1 MATRI
6 TTLGLGKTGIS
17 VGLAL
22 PGEKK
27 GIIRVG
33 FDEDKELVKYAKK
46 VKAFDEFAK
55 NAETAVAQADIVILD
70 LPVDRLRLIFSTVAH
85 KMKAN
90 SILVNTAPLVGAST
104 RWAAELLPENIH
116 YINAIPAYNYESLQD
131 VNKEPTNARADLFE
145 GSLVFIAADVNTRQE
160 LINII
165 VDLVVLLGGTPY
177 FSEPDEVDGLIANV
191 IVLPQLVAAALG
203 GATMLQPGW
212 DDTMR
217 LAGNVFNIALKPL
230 ELVNE
235 AEDYGI
241 SMMQNRKN
249 LMPVLEK
256 YIQVLQQIQTYIV
269 EEDTDALTAFMVDVL
284 LTRKEWLEKRKE
296 GKWDYYLS
304 SSIPLKQEARRR
316 FSGFSS

>member
-46 VKAFDEFAK
+46 VKAFDEYASS
-55 NAETAVAQADIVILD
+55 AEAAVAQADIVILD
-70 LPVDRLRLIFSTVAH
+70 LPVDRLRLIFSTVAQ

-90 SILVNTAPLVGAST
+90 SILVNMAPLVGAST
-104 RWAAELLPENIH
+104 RWAAELLPENIY
-116 YINAIPAYNYESLQD
+116 YINAIPAFNYESLQD
-131 VNKEPTNARADLFE
+131 VNKEPGNARADLFE
-145 GSLVFIAADVNTRQE
+145 KSLVFIAGDVNTRQE
-160 LINII
+160 LINVT

-191 IVLPQLVAAALG
+191 IVLPQLIAAALA

-212 DDTMR
+212 DDNKR
-217 LAGNVFNIALKPL
+217 LAGNIFNLALKPL

-249 LMPVLEK
+249 LLPVLEK
-256 YIQVLQQIQTYIV
+256 YIQVLQQIQQLIID
-269 EEDTDALTAFMVDVL
+269 EDTDGLTAFMVDVL

-304 SSIPLKQEARRR
+304 SSIPLKQEALRR